1 MNKGTFNVTIGGTL
15 TVNGSTQVDYG
26 SGAAMNISAGTVNL
40 NGSLTIGSLGSITCS
55 NAPQINIT
63 GNWTNSGAFTPAGS
77 TVTFK
82 GTGNQQIGGT
92 TSNNFNNLI
101 INPSAGVTV
110 SSVSNNIVMN
120 GNLTVSTGIF
130 DLTTFTCNRTT
141 LGGIFSLASGTLLKA
156 AGANNFPQ
164 SFSTNTLNVNR
175 TVEFYGKFAQSVSP
189 LTYGNL
195 TVSNNSTKTAT
206 GVVNIAGNLNINSSA
221 VFAGATYAHTI
232 AGNWYNNVSA
242 SGYSAGTSTFT
253 FNGSSAQTIGGT
265 APTTFNKL
273 TVNNTSGVSISQDQT
288 VNSTLTLSAGRL
300 NVGTKIFTFGPS
312 APAVAGTFSA
322 STMIVADGGGEVRK
336 NYSSAGSYFF
346 PIGDI
351 TGTAE
356 YSPITLNY
364 TSGSFAAGAYSG
376 VKVTNARSPYNTS
389 STDFLKRYWTISNS
403 GITAPSFTAT
413 AKYVAADIAGTE
425 SNISSAKYAG
435 TAPWVRYGIISSNT
449 VTTTSINNTGT
460 GIIISGITNQLPT
473 VYISSTGY
481 CAGGSV
487 VLNPVITNGTSSM
500 TYAWSPATGLSST
513 TIANPTATPL
523 SSTTYTLTVT
533 DGNGFTKSASVTL
546 SQYPSGSWAGVVSS
560 DWDDAANWV
569 CGPIPTS
576 AIDVTI
582 PSGLSFYPVIN
593 AGTDYARNI
602 TIQSGASLTV
612 AGGKLKISGTV
623 SNSGTLNAASGTI
636 EMNGASAQSISGSM
650 FLNKTIQNLIVSNTG
665 SGLSVSSISNDTLK
679 ITGAITFGSAT
690 ATLNTG
696 DNITLVSNSLGT
708 ARIGTVGIGNTITG
722 KVIVERYI
730 NTGTGAGQHGKS
742 WQFLS
747 APTYGQTIKESWME
761 NGNIPGNYGTT
772 ISGPAGT
779 AAGFDMYSVAPSM
792 KYFDPSTGNWKG
804 VGSANAIISNTG
816 GYMVFIRGDRTI
828 TTTAQAANL
837 TILRSKGTLFT
848 GTQLPVTVKAGQFQS
863 VGNPYASPIDF
874 ALITK
879 DANVD
884 NAFYVYDPYLYGTYG
899 VGGYQ
904 TLSSV
909 NNWKPV
915 PGGTSAYP
923 VNVLSSV
930 IQSGQAFFVHSN
942 SSTDGN
948 LTITEGSKSATGRP
962 GHSNREAT
970 GTTNE
975 DRQFLRASLVTSAG
989 LMADGNVAAFD
1000 NSFRNAIDGNDVVK
1014 LTNSGENFGI
1024 KSAGKILSIEA
1035 KSQVSAGDTIFYN
1048 LTNLSKTAYKLIFAP
1063 EHMEATGIQGIL
1075 TDKYLKTET
1084 AVSLSD
1090 STIIEVAITSDAGS
1104 SAADRF
1110 KVVFR
1115 QMATLPV
1122 SITSV
1127 TAINKNADNIISWT
1141 VANESGI
1148 KQYEVE
1154 KSADAAHFSQVAI
1167 AQAANQ
1173 PKGNYTAVDQN
1184 ATKGTNYYR
1193 IKIISMD
1200 CKASYSSVVKV
1211 SNESKPGAI
1220 TVYPNPITGNVIH
1233 LQLHNQ
1239 ATGKYQ
1245 IKLYNTGGQVL
1256 FSKDIQHT
1264 ESSNSEDIKCDN
1276 LPNGV
1281 YQLIINTPAGKT
1293 ENIQVIK

>member
-1 MNKGTFNVTIGGTL
+1 
-15 TVNGSTQVDYG
+15 
-26 SGAAMNISAGTVNL
+26 
-40 NGSLTIGSLGSITCS
+40 
-55 NAPQINIT
+55 
-63 GNWTNSGAFTPAGS
+63 
-77 TVTFK
+77 
-82 GTGNQQIGGT
+82 
-92 TSNNFNNLI
+92 
-101 INPSAGVTV
+101 
-110 SSVSNNIVMN
+110 
-120 GNLTVSTGIF
+120 
-130 DLTTFTCNRTT
+130 
-141 LGGIFSLASGTLLKA
+141 
-156 AGANNFPQ
+156 
-164 SFSTNTLNVNR
+164 
-175 TVEFYGKFAQSVSP
+175 
-189 LTYGNL
+189 
-195 TVSNNSTKTAT
+195 
-206 GVVNIAGNLNINSSA
+206 
-221 VFAGATYAHTI
+221 
-232 AGNWYNNVSA
+232 
-242 SGYSAGTSTFT
+242 
-253 FNGSSAQTIGGT
+253 
-265 APTTFNKL
+265 
-273 TVNNTSGVSISQDQT
+273 
-288 VNSTLTLSAGRL
+288 
-300 NVGTKIFTFGPS
+300 
-312 APAVAGTFSA
+312 
-322 STMIVADGGGEVRK
+322 
-336 NYSSAGSYFF
+336 
-346 PIGDI
+346 
-351 TGTAE
+351 
-356 YSPITLNY
+356 
-364 TSGSFAAGAYSG
+364 
-376 VKVTNARSPYNTS
+376 
-389 STDFLKRYWTISNS
+389 
-403 GITAPSFTAT
+403 
-413 AKYVAADIAGTE
+413 
-425 SNISSAKYAG
+425 
-435 TAPWVRYGIISSNT
+435 
-449 VTTTSINNTGT
+449 
-460 GIIISGITNQLPT
+460 
-473 VYISSTGY
+473 
-481 CAGGSV
+481 
-487 VLNPVITNGTSSM
+487 
-500 TYAWSPATGLSST
+500 
-513 TIANPTATPL
+513 
-523 SSTTYTLTVT
+523 
-533 DGNGFTKSASVTL
+533 
-546 SQYPSGSWAGVVSS
+546 
-560 DWDDAANWV
+560 
-569 CGPIPTS
+569 
-576 AIDVTI
+576 
-582 PSGLSFYPVIN
+582 
-593 AGTDYARNI
+593 
-602 TIQSGASLTV
+602 
-612 AGGKLKISGTV
+612 
-623 SNSGTLNAASGTI
+623 
-636 EMNGASAQSISGSM
+636 
-650 FLNKTIQNLIVSNTG
+650 
-665 SGLSVSSISNDTLK
+665 
-679 ITGAITFGSAT
+679 
-690 ATLNTG
+690 
-696 DNITLVSNSLGT
+696 
-708 ARIGTVGIGNTITG
+708 
-722 KVIVERYI
+722 
-730 NTGTGAGQHGKS
+730 
-742 WQFLS
+742 
-747 APTYGQTIKESWME
+747 
-761 NGNIPGNYGTT
+761 
-772 ISGPAGT
+772 
-779 AAGFDMYSVAPSM
+779 
-792 KYFDPSTGNWKG
+792 
-804 VGSANAIISNTG
+804 
-816 GYMVFIRGDRTI
+816 MVFIRGDRTI

-848 GTQLPVTVKAGQFQS
+848 GTQLPVTEKDGQFQS